1 MLPLYPFNIIIHIK
15 LYKTYITFKVI
26 RGNMSVAKSV
36 SGKKIKECFL
46 AAIED
51 DKEYTLDD
59 TKKAAVAAF
68 KDALK
73 LGQGKKRAVK
83 VDGDGVVIKKAP
95 SKYNLYIKDEMARL
109 IKENPEKER
118 KELMKLAAIN
128 WNESKAAA
136 VAVAATDGSG
146 SDVAAAAAE

>member
-1 MLPLYPFNIIIHIK
+1 
-15 LYKTYITFKVI
+15 
-26 RGNMSVAKSV
+26 MSVAKSV

>member
-1 MLPLYPFNIIIHIK
+1 
-15 LYKTYITFKVI
+15 
-26 RGNMSVAKSV
+26 MSVAKSV

-46 AAIED
+46 SAIED

-73 LGQGKKRAVK
+73 LGQGKKRVAK
-83 VDGDGVVIKKAP
+83 VDSDGVVIKKAP

-109 IKENPEKER
+109 ITENPEKER
-118 KELMKLAAIN
+118 KELMKQAAIN
-128 WNESKAAA
+128 WNKSKADADG
-136 VAVAATDGSG
+136 VAAGDATSG
-146 SDVAAAAAE
+146 AAE

>member
-26 RGNMSVAKSV
+26 RRNMSVAKSV

-83 VDGDGVVIKKAP
+83 VDDDGVVIKKAP

-128 WNESKAAA
+128 WNESKAAM
-136 VAVAATDGSG
+136 VAADGC
-146 SDVAAAAAE
+146 DAAAAAAE

>member
-1 MLPLYPFNIIIHIK
+1 
-15 LYKTYITFKVI
+15 
-26 RGNMSVAKSV
+26 MSVAKNV
-36 SGKKIKECFL
+36 SGKKIKECMS
-46 AAIED
+46 AIED

-128 WNESKAAA
+128 WNESKAA
-136 VAVAATDGSG
+136 VAGAAGAAGDGSG
-146 SDVAAAAAE
+146 SDVAAAAE

>member
-1 MLPLYPFNIIIHIK
+1 
-15 LYKTYITFKVI
+15 
-26 RGNMSVAKSV
+26 MSVAKSV

-46 AAIED
+46 SAIED

-73 LGQGKKRAVK
+73 LGQGKKRVAK
-83 VDGDGVVIKKAP
+83 VDSDGVVIKKAP

-109 IKENPEKER
+109 ITENPEKER
-118 KELMKLAAIN
+118 KELMKQAAIN
-128 WNESKAAA
+128 WNKSKADADGVSGA
-136 VAVAATDGSG
+136 GGATSG
-146 SDVAAAAAE
+146 AAE

>member
-1 MLPLYPFNIIIHIK
+1 
-15 LYKTYITFKVI
+15 
-26 RGNMSVAKSV
+26 MSVAKSV
-36 SGKKIKECFL
+36 SGKKIKECLL

-59 TKKAAVAAF
+59 TKKGAVAAF

-73 LGQGKKRAVK
+73 SGQGKKRAVK
-83 VDGDGVVIKKAP
+83 VDSDGVVIKKAP

-109 IKENPEKER
+109 ITENPDKER

-136 VAVAATDGSG
+136 TAAAGDDAVAA
-146 SDVAAAAAE
+146 E